1 MKELFYLCTK
11 NVRFFNDQINIQ
23 NDGAAMGLLLG
34 PVLADIFM
42 AELEKNIIL
51 SLSDKKLWKRYVGDT
66 FAVAKTDAVKNLL
79 PSINCCHDDIQFT
92 MEI

>member
-11 NVRFFNDQINIQ
+11 NVRFLNDEINIQ

-51 SLSDKKLWKRYVGDT
+51 SLSDKKL
-66 FAVAKTDAVKNLL
+66 
-79 PSINCCHDDIQFT
+79 
-92 MEI
+92 

>member
-51 SLSDKKLWKRYVGDT
+51 SLSDKKL
-66 FAVAKTDAVKNLL
+66 
-79 PSINCCHDDIQFT
+79 
-92 MEI
+92 